1 MAVKRCPSCGDLYL
15 AAVDV
20 CADCGETLVEVE
32 AEPTTGEGGP
42 TDDASDFD
50 EWDLA
55 GWTMESRRL
64 LDGML
69 VNTQIPRSWQGST
82 LFTARDSRSQVDDL
96 VAQVGVSEA
105 GVGEGDTV
113 GYEVSDWT
121 DDALDRLVA
130 LLQRDRVPY
139 RWDPDGDLEVGVEHE
154 EVVDAIFGE
163 LSGESPPANDG
174 DDEGDEDDE
183 EAGMEGHQTLSEIF
197 LAADRL
203 ARNPADASAPASLI
217 EAHGRMADLALPFG
231 FSPQMWSAVA
241 DQAGALADKLAD
253 TGTPSDDVAAAAAR
267 VRDLLRDYV

>member
-1 MAVKRCPSCGDLYL
+1 MSVKRCPSCGDLYL

-20 CADCGETLVEVE
+20 CADCGETLVEIE
-32 AEPTTGEGGP
+32 AEPTTGDGGP
-42 TDDASDFD
+42 TEHGSDFE

-55 GWTMESRRL
+55 AWTMESRRL

-69 VNTQIPRSWQGST
+69 VNTQIPRSWQGAT
-82 LFTARDSRSQVDDL
+82 LFTAPDSRSQVEDL

-105 GVGEGDTV
+105 GVGEGETV

-154 EVVDAIFGE
+154 ETVDAIFGE
-163 LSGESPPANDG
+163 LSGEAPDG
-174 DDEGDEDDE
+174 GDADVDDDE

-203 ARNPADASAPASLI
+203 ARNPADANAPETLI
-217 EAHGRMADLALPFG
+217 EAHGRMAGLALPFG

-241 DQAGALADKLAD
+241 DEAGSLSEKLAD
-253 TGTPSDDVAAAAAR
+253 PATPTDDVMAAASR
-267 VRDLLRDYV
+267 LRDLLRDYV